1 VTSPDPRWRDDWALG
16 DDFVPAGRYTSPEF
30 FALEMER
37 LWPRVWQIAGRQDEL
52 RETGDFVEYRIGT
65 QSILVVRTPAGALK
79 AYHNA
84 CRHRGR
90 RLASGCGRFEGRTIR
105 CPFHGWAWNLE
116 GENVHVFHG
125 EEFDAGTISRERLQL
140 VECQLD
146 TWGGFVWINMDP
158 SAPPLRQAIGPAT
171 RHLDPAALDRM
182 SVLWHKQ
189 VQLPVNWKA
198 ALDAFVESYHVPT
211 VHPEYPE
218 LGTDITQFVYH
229 VDGGGHSHYAIPLS
243 AGGAAPERPDSDSR
257 ELFHRYVSYT
267 IDEIG
272 AMYTEKDREL
282 TERLRHVPLPE
293 GSSAGAEYAKAL
305 YAHAAQAGIDL
316 PVPTPAELSQLGGN
330 FVFPHFFTLPTLG
343 NALAYRARPIDLGT
357 TLWDVWSLTI
367 LPKGEAD
374 RPPPPRAAD
383 WRNASEVG
391 RVLHQD
397 FSNLAEV
404 WSGMQSRGFDGL
416 RLNRRQEIGIL
427 ETHRELDRYLR
438 VPLD

>member
-171 RHLDPAALDRM
+171 RQTSRSSSITSTAAGTPTTRFRCP
-182 SVLWHKQ
+182 
-189 VQLPVNWKA
+189 PVGPRR
-198 ALDAFVESYHVPT
+198 SVPT
-211 VHPEYPE
+211 ATRASSSIATSP
-218 LGTDITQFVYH
+218 TRSTR
-229 VDGGGHSHYAIPLS
+229 S
-243 AGGAAPERPDSDSR
+243 ERC
-257 ELFHRYVSYT
+257 
-267 IDEIG
+267 
-272 AMYTEKDREL
+272 
-282 TERLRHVPLPE
+282 
-293 GSSAGAEYAKAL
+293 
-305 YAHAAQAGIDL
+305 
-316 PVPTPAELSQLGGN
+316 TP
-330 FVFPHFFTLPTLG
+330 
-343 NALAYRARPIDLGT
+343 RRI
-357 TLWDVWSLTI
+357 
-367 LPKGEAD
+367 
-374 RPPPPRAAD
+374 
-383 WRNASEVG
+383 AS
-391 RVLHQD
+391 
-397 FSNLAEV
+397 
-404 WSGMQSRGFDGL
+404 
-416 RLNRRQEIGIL
+416 
-427 ETHRELDRYLR
+427 
-438 VPLD
+438 